1 LKSSKTPFTRS
12 SSFHSSLRHSKTN
25 KTEQN
30 IFCTKSNSPTDIS
43 PIKTNGIILKRSK
56 SAKEIT
62 SRSSKSNKTS
72 LSSSSLIIPFINQC
86 LQPEKT
92 PIHIK
97 PPKRPPPPIPPK
109 ASPCISN
116 HIYDSLQD
124 SPIQTNKK
132 DNRTVYVPRLLSTRV
147 TEL

>member
-1 LKSSKTPFTRS
+1 LKTSKTSFARS
-12 SSFHSSLRHSKTN
+12 SSFQSSLRHSKTN

-30 IFCTKSNSPTDIS
+30 ISRTKSTSPPDTS

-56 SAKEIT
+56 STKEIT

-72 LSSSSLIIPFINQC
+72 SSSIIPFINQC

-97 PPKRPPPPIPPK
+97 PPKRSPPPIPPK
-109 ASPCISN
+109 TSPSISN

-124 SPIQTNKK
+124 SPIHTNKK
-132 DNRTVYVPRLLSTRV
+132 DNRTVFIPRLLPTRV